1 MTFRLFAEVFNQ
13 KISEIV
19 FMNSFPYQRMWNSR
33 IIYTYT
39 FKDRE
44 EPILY
49 SNFWV
54 FSITIPI
61 RFTCLKIILSWS
73 PISRQHAHLFRLMH
87 SHSFEWNFIIWSF
100 SFEISL
106 CIIWFIISLF
116 HTFVNYFADL
126 KVKINGTQKSFSFG
140 YENMNNYLFN
150 C

>member
-1 MTFRLFAEVFNQ
+1 MKFKN
-13 KISEIV
+13 
-19 FMNSFPYQRMWNSR
+19 N
-33 IIYTYT
+33 IYTYR

-61 RFTCLKIILSWS
+61 RFTCLEIILSWS
-73 PISRQHAHLFRLMH
+73 PMNRQHAHLFRLMH
-87 SHSFEWNFIIWSF
+87 SHSFEWNFIIWAF

-126 KVKINGTQKSFSFG
+126 KVKINGTQKVFHLDMRIWTISCLIAESIFSDWNKRKIG
-140 YENMNNYLFN
+140 NYSI
-150 C
+150 